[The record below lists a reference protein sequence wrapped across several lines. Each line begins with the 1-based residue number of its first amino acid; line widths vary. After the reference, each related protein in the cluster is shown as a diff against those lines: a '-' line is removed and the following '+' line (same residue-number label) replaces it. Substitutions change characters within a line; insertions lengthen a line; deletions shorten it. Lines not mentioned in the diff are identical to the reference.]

1 MKQIRQEQS
10 QGQTV
15 KNTTKQI
22 LNYYLNMNSNDMINQ
37 IKTLLGME
45 TKLAQAKLENGTV
58 IEAEE
63 MVEGKEIFIVTEEER
78 IAMPTGTYNL
88 EDGSILVVEE
98 EGIIASVGAAEEA
111 PEEEV
116 EAEIAEDLSEEVSEE
131 VTEENLEEEKEE
143 MGYATKEE
151 LAEVK
156 SMIEEIKAMIEKEEM
171 SEETPEEVQEEV
183 KEELSAVEKVTHN
196 PETEEKKINFLYGQ
210 SRTQNTMDRVMSKI
224 SQIKK

>member
-1 MKQIRQEQS
+1 MLVSRQI
-10 QGQTV
+10 
-15 KNTTKQI
+15 KNTTNLI

-63 MVEGKEIFIVTEEER
+63 MVEGNEIFIVTEEER
-78 IAMPTGTYNL
+78 IAMPVGEYQL
-88 EDGSILVVEE
+88 EDGPVLVVEE
-98 EGIIASVGAAEEA
+98 EGIIASVGAKEEA

-116 EAEIAEDLSEEVSEE
+116 EAEVAEDLSEE

-156 SMIEEIKAMIEKEEM
+156 SMIEEIKAMIEKKEEM

-196 PETEEKKINFLYGQ
+196 PETEDKKISFLYGQ
-210 SRTQNTMDRVMSKI
+210 SRPQNTMDRVMAKI

>member
-1 MKQIRQEQS
+1 
-10 QGQTV
+10 
-15 KNTTKQI
+15 
-22 LNYYLNMNSNDMINQ
+22 MNSNDMINQ

-45 TKLAQAKLENGTV
+45 AKLAQAKLENGTV
-58 IEAEE
+58 IESD
-63 MVEGKEIFIVTEEER
+63 MTEGSEIFIVTEEER
-78 IAMPTGTYNL
+78 IAMPIGEYQL
-88 EDGSILVVEE
+88 EDGQVLIVEE
-98 EGIIASVGAAEEA
+98 EGIIASVGVAEEA

-116 EAEIAEDLSEEVSEE
+116 EAEVAEDLSEE

-156 SMIEEIKAMIEKEEM
+156 SMIEDIKAMIEKKEEM
-171 SEETPEEVQEEV
+171 SEEVSEE

-196 PETEEKKINFLYGQ
+196 PEVEDKKMSFLYGQ
-210 SRTQNTMDRVMSKI
+210 SRPQNTMDRVMSKI

>member
-1 MKQIRQEQS
+1 
-10 QGQTV
+10 
-15 KNTTKQI
+15 
-22 LNYYLNMNSNDMINQ
+22 MNSNDMINQ

-63 MVEGKEIFIVTEEER
+63 MAEGNEVFIVTEEER
-78 IAMPTGTYNL
+78 IAMPVGEYQL
-88 EDGSILVVEE
+88 EDGQILIVEE

-116 EAEIAEDLSEEVSEE
+116 EASEEVAEEISEELSEESTEE
-131 VTEENLEEEKEE
+131 VELEEKEE

-171 SEETPEEVQEEV
+171 SEEPQEV

-196 PETEEKKINFLYGQ
+196 PEVEDKKINFLYGQ
-210 SRTQNTMDRVMSKI
+210 SRPQNTMDRVMAKI

>member
-1 MKQIRQEQS
+1 MLVSRQI
-10 QGQTV
+10 

-22 LNYYLNMNSNDMINQ
+22 FNYYLNMNSNDMINQ

-63 MVEGKEIFIVTEEER
+63 MVEGNEIFIVTEEER

-98 EGIIASVGAAEEA
+98 EGIIASVGAKEEA

-116 EAEIAEDLSEEVSEE
+116 EAEVAEDLSEEVSEE

-156 SMIEEIKAMIEKEEM
+156 SMIEEIKAMIEKKEEM

-196 PETEEKKINFLYGQ
+196 PETEDKKISFLYGQ
-210 SRTQNTMDRVMSKI
+210 SRPQNTMDRVMAKI

>member
-1 MKQIRQEQS
+1 
-10 QGQTV
+10 
-15 KNTTKQI
+15 
-22 LNYYLNMNSNDMINQ
+22 MNSNVMINQ

-45 TKLAQAKLENGTV
+45 TTLAQVKLENGTV

-63 MVEGKEIFIVTEEER
+63 MVEGKEVFIVTEEER

-88 EDGSILVVEE
+88 EDGTILVVEQ
-98 EGIIASVGAAEEA
+98 EGVIASVGAAEEA

-116 EAEIAEDLSEEVSEE
+116 EAEVAEDLSEE

-156 SMIEEIKAMIEKEEM
+156 SMIEDIKAMIQKEEM
-171 SEETPEEVQEEV
+171 SEEVSEEVQEEV

-196 PETEEKKINFLYGQ
+196 PETEDKKINFLYGQ
-210 SRTQNTMDRVMSKI
+210 SRPQNTMDRVMYKI
-224 SQIKK
+224 SQINK

>member
-1 MKQIRQEQS
+1 
-10 QGQTV
+10 
-15 KNTTKQI
+15 
-22 LNYYLNMNSNDMINQ
+22 MNSNDMINQ

-45 TKLAQAKLENGTV
+45 AKLAQAKLENGTV
-58 IEAEE
+58 IESD
-63 MVEGKEIFIVTEEER
+63 MTEGSEIFIVTEEER
-78 IAMPTGTYNL
+78 IAMPIGEYQL
-88 EDGSILVVEE
+88 EDGQVLIVEE
-98 EGIIASVGAAEEA
+98 EGIIASVGVAEEA

-116 EAEIAEDLSEEVSEE
+116 EAEVAEDLSEE

-156 SMIEEIKAMIEKEEM
+156 SMIEDIKAMIEKKEEM
-171 SEETPEEVQEEV
+171 SEEVSEE

-196 PETEEKKINFLYGQ
+196 PEVEDKKISFLYGQ
-210 SRTQNTMDRVMSKI
+210 SRPQNTMDRVMSKI

>member
-1 MKQIRQEQS
+1 
-10 QGQTV
+10 
-15 KNTTKQI
+15 
-22 LNYYLNMNSNDMINQ
+22 MNSNDMINQ

-63 MVEGKEIFIVTEEER
+63 MVEGNEVFIVTEEER
-78 IAMPTGTYNL
+78 IAMPVGEYQL
-88 EDGSILVVEE
+88 EDGSVLIVEE

-116 EAEIAEDLSEEVSEE
+116 EAEVAEDLSEEVSEE

-156 SMIEEIKAMIEKEEM
+156 SMIEDIKAMIEKKEEM
-171 SEETPEEVQEEV
+171 SEETPEEVQEE

-196 PETEEKKINFLYGQ
+196 PETEDKKMNFLFGQ
-210 SRTQNTMDRVMSKI
+210 SRTQNTTDRVMAKI

>member
-1 MKQIRQEQS
+1 
-10 QGQTV
+10 
-15 KNTTKQI
+15 
-22 LNYYLNMNSNDMINQ
+22 MNSNDMINQ

-63 MVEGKEIFIVTEEER
+63 MVEGNEIFIVTEEER
-78 IAMPTGTYNL
+78 IAMPVGEYQL
-88 EDGSILVVEE
+88 EDGQVLVVEE
-98 EGIIASVGAAEEA
+98 EGIIASVGAKEEA

-116 EAEIAEDLSEEVSEE
+116 EAEVAEDLSEE

-156 SMIEEIKAMIEKEEM
+156 SMIEEIKAMIEKKEEM

-196 PETEEKKINFLYGQ
+196 PETEDKKISFLYGQ
-210 SRTQNTMDRVMSKI
+210 SRPQNTMDRVMAKI

>member
-1 MKQIRQEQS
+1 
-10 QGQTV
+10 
-15 KNTTKQI
+15 
-22 LNYYLNMNSNDMINQ
+22 MNSNDMINQ

-45 TKLAQAKLENGTV
+45 AKLAQAKLENGTV
-58 IEAEE
+58 IEADE
-63 MVEGKEIFIVTEEER
+63 MAEGNEVFIVTEEER
-78 IAMPTGTYNL
+78 IAMPVGEYQL
-88 EDGSILVVEE
+88 EDGQILIVEE

-116 EAEIAEDLSEEVSEE
+116 EAEVAEDLSEE

-171 SEETPEEVQEEV
+171 SEETPEEV

-196 PETEEKKINFLYGQ
+196 PEIEEKKINFLYGQ
-210 SRTQNTMDRVMSKI
+210 SRPQNTMDRVMSKI

>member
-1 MKQIRQEQS
+1 
-10 QGQTV
+10 
-15 KNTTKQI
+15 
-22 LNYYLNMNSNDMINQ
+22 MNSNDMINQ

-45 TKLAQAKLENGTV
+45 TKLAQAKLENGTI

-63 MVEGKEIFIVTEEER
+63 MAQGNEVFIVTDEER
-78 IAMPTGTYNL
+78 IAMPIGEYQL
-88 EDGSILVVEE
+88 EDGQVLIVEE

-111 PEEEV
+111 PEVEEEV
-116 EAEIAEDLSEEVSEE
+116 EASEETSEELSEE

-196 PETEEKKINFLYGQ
+196 PETEQKKMNFLYGQ

>member
-1 MKQIRQEQS
+1 
-10 QGQTV
+10 
-15 KNTTKQI
+15 
-22 LNYYLNMNSNDMINQ
+22 MINQ

-45 TKLAQAKLENGTV
+45 TKLAQAKLENGTI

-63 MVEGKEIFIVTEEER
+63 MAQGNEVFIVTEEER
-78 IAMPTGTYNL
+78 IAMPIGEYQL
-88 EDGSILVVEE
+88 EDGQVLIVEE

-111 PEEEV
+111 PEEV
-116 EAEIAEDLSEEVSEE
+116 EASEEVAEETSEELSEE

-156 SMIEEIKAMIEKEEM
+156 DMIEEIKAMIKDKEEM
-171 SEETPEEVQEEV
+171 SEEPQEEV

-196 PETEEKKINFLYGQ
+196 PETEQKKMNFLYGQ
-210 SRTQNTMDRVMSKI
+210 SRPQNTMDRVMAKI

>member
-1 MKQIRQEQS
+1 
-10 QGQTV
+10 
-15 KNTTKQI
+15 
-22 LNYYLNMNSNDMINQ
+22 MNSNDMINQ

-63 MVEGKEIFIVTEEER
+63 MAEGNEVFIVTEEER
-78 IAMPTGTYNL
+78 IAMPVGEYQL
-88 EDGSILVVEE
+88 EDGQILIVEE

-116 EAEIAEDLSEEVSEE
+116 EASEEVAEEISEELSEESTEE
-131 VTEENLEEEKEE
+131 VELEEKEE

-156 SMIEEIKAMIEKEEM
+156 DMIEEIKAMIKDKEEM
-171 SEETPEEVQEEV
+171 SEEPQEV

-196 PETEEKKINFLYGQ
+196 PEVEDKKINFLYGQ
-210 SRTQNTMDRVMSKI
+210 SRPQNTMDRVMAKI

>member
-1 MKQIRQEQS
+1 
-10 QGQTV
+10 
-15 KNTTKQI
+15 
-22 LNYYLNMNSNDMINQ
+22 MNSNDMINQ

-45 TKLAQAKLENGTV
+45 AKLAQAKLENGTV
-58 IEAEE
+58 IESD
-63 MVEGKEIFIVTEEER
+63 MTEGSEIFIVTEEER
-78 IAMPTGTYNL
+78 IAMPIGEYQL
-88 EDGSILVVEE
+88 EDGQVLIVEE
-98 EGIIASVGAAEEA
+98 EGIIASVGVAEEA

-116 EAEIAEDLSEEVSEE
+116 EAEVAEDLSEEVSEE

-156 SMIEEIKAMIEKEEM
+156 SMIEDIKAMIEKKEEM
-171 SEETPEEVQEEV
+171 SEEVSEE

-196 PETEEKKINFLYGQ
+196 PEVEDKKISFLYGQ
-210 SRTQNTMDRVMSKI
+210 SRPQNTMDRVMSKI

>member
-1 MKQIRQEQS
+1 
-10 QGQTV
+10 
-15 KNTTKQI
+15 
-22 LNYYLNMNSNDMINQ
+22 MNSNDMINQ

-45 TKLAQAKLENGTV
+45 AKLAQAKLENGTV
-58 IEAEE
+58 IEAED
-63 MVEGKEIFIVTEEER
+63 MSEGNEIFIVTEEER
-78 IAMPTGTYNL
+78 IAMPVGEYQL
-88 EDGSILVVEE
+88 EDGQVLVVEE

-116 EAEIAEDLSEEVSEE
+116 EAEVAEDLSEE

-156 SMIEEIKAMIEKEEM
+156 SMIEEIKAMIDKKEEM

-196 PETEEKKINFLYGQ
+196 PETEDKKISFLYGQ
-210 SRTQNTMDRVMSKI
+210 SRPQNTMDRVMAKI

>member
-1 MKQIRQEQS
+1 
-10 QGQTV
+10 
-15 KNTTKQI
+15 
-22 LNYYLNMNSNDMINQ
+22 MNSNDMINQ

-45 TKLAQAKLENGTV
+45 AKLAQAKLENGTV
-58 IEAEE
+58 IESD
-63 MVEGKEIFIVTEEER
+63 MTEGSEIFIVTEEER
-78 IAMPTGTYNL
+78 IAMPIGEYQL
-88 EDGSILVVEE
+88 EDGQVLIVEE
-98 EGIIASVGAAEEA
+98 EGIIASVGVAEEA

-116 EAEIAEDLSEEVSEE
+116 EAEVAEDLSEE

-156 SMIEEIKAMIEKEEM
+156 SMIEDIKAMIEKKEEM
-171 SEETPEEVQEEV
+171 SEEVSEE

-196 PETEEKKINFLYGQ
+196 PEVEDKKISFLYGQ
-210 SRTQNTMDRVMSKI
+210 SRPQNKMYRVMSKI

>member
-1 MKQIRQEQS
+1 
-10 QGQTV
+10 
-15 KNTTKQI
+15 
-22 LNYYLNMNSNDMINQ
+22 MNSNDMINQ

-45 TKLAQAKLENGTV
+45 TKLAQAKLENGTI

-63 MVEGKEIFIVTEEER
+63 MAQGNEVFIVTEEER
-78 IAMPTGTYNL
+78 IAMPIGEYQL
-88 EDGSILVVEE
+88 EDGQVLIVEE

-111 PEEEV
+111 PEEV
-116 EAEIAEDLSEEVSEE
+116 EASEEVAEETSEELSEE

-156 SMIEEIKAMIEKEEM
+156 DMIEEIKAMIKDKEEM
-171 SEETPEEVQEEV
+171 SEEPQEEV

-196 PETEEKKINFLYGQ
+196 PETEQKKMNFLFGQ

>member
-1 MKQIRQEQS
+1 
-10 QGQTV
+10 
-15 KNTTKQI
+15 
-22 LNYYLNMNSNDMINQ
+22 MNSNDMINQ

-58 IEAEE
+58 IEADE
-63 MVEGKEIFIVTEEER
+63 MAEGNEIFIVTDDER
-78 IAMPTGTYNL
+78 IAMPVGEYQL
-88 EDGSILVVEE
+88 EDGQVLIVEE

-116 EAEIAEDLSEEVSEE
+116 EAEVAEDLSEE

-156 SMIEEIKAMIEKEEM
+156 SMIEEIKAMIDKKEEM
-171 SEETPEEVQEEV
+171 SEEVSEEEEV

-196 PETEEKKINFLYGQ
+196 PETEDKKMNFLFGQ
-210 SRTQNTMDRVMSKI
+210 SRTQNTTDRVMAKI

>member
-1 MKQIRQEQS
+1 
-10 QGQTV
+10 
-15 KNTTKQI
+15 
-22 LNYYLNMNSNDMINQ
+22 MNSNDMINQ

-45 TKLAQAKLENGTV
+45 AKLAQAKLENGTV
-58 IEAEE
+58 IEADE
-63 MVEGKEIFIVTEEER
+63 MAEGNEVFIVTEEER
-78 IAMPTGTYNL
+78 IAMPVGEYQL
-88 EDGSILVVEE
+88 EDGSVLIVEE

-116 EAEIAEDLSEEVSEE
+116 EAEIAEDLSEE

-156 SMIEEIKAMIEKEEM
+156 SMIEEIKAMIKDKEEM
-171 SEETPEEVQEEV
+171 SEEVQEEV

-196 PETEEKKINFLYGQ
+196 PETEEKKMNFLFGQ
-210 SRTQNTMDRVMSKI
+210 SRTQNTTDRVMAKI

>member
-1 MKQIRQEQS
+1 MLVSRQI
-10 QGQTV
+10 

-22 LNYYLNMNSNDMINQ
+22 FNYYLNMNSNDMINQ

-63 MVEGKEIFIVTEEER
+63 MVEGNEIFIVTEEER
-78 IAMPTGTYNL
+78 IAMPVGEYQL
-88 EDGSILVVEE
+88 EDGQVLVVEE
-98 EGIIASVGAAEEA
+98 EGIIASVGAKEEA

-116 EAEIAEDLSEEVSEE
+116 EAEVAEDLSEE

-156 SMIEEIKAMIEKEEM
+156 SMIEEIKAMIEKKEEM

-196 PETEEKKINFLYGQ
+196 PETEDKKISFLYGQ
-210 SRTQNTMDRVMSKI
+210 SRPQNTMDRVMAKI

>member
-1 MKQIRQEQS
+1 
-10 QGQTV
+10 
-15 KNTTKQI
+15 
-22 LNYYLNMNSNDMINQ
+22 MNSNVMINQ

-45 TKLAQAKLENGTV
+45 TTLAQVKLENGTV

-63 MVEGKEIFIVTEEER
+63 MVEGKEVFIVTEEER

-88 EDGSILVVEE
+88 EDGSILVVEQ
-98 EGIIASVGAAEEA
+98 EGIIASIGAAEEA

-116 EAEIAEDLSEEVSEE
+116 EAEVAEDLSEE

-156 SMIEEIKAMIEKEEM
+156 SMIEDIKAMIQKEEM
-171 SEETPEEVQEEV
+171 SEEVSEEVQEEV

-196 PETEEKKINFLYGQ
+196 PETEDKKINFLYGQ
-210 SRTQNTMDRVMSKI
+210 SRPQNTMDRVMNKI
-224 SQIKK
+224 SQINK

>member
-1 MKQIRQEQS
+1 MLVSRQI
-10 QGQTV
+10 
-15 KNTTKQI
+15 KNTTKLN

-63 MVEGKEIFIVTEEER
+63 MVEGNEIFIVTEEER
-78 IAMPTGTYNL
+78 IAMPVGEYQL
-88 EDGSILVVEE
+88 EDGQVLVVEE
-98 EGIIASVGAAEEA
+98 EGIIASVGAKEEA

-116 EAEIAEDLSEEVSEE
+116 EAEVAEDLSEE

-156 SMIEEIKAMIEKEEM
+156 SMIEEIKAMIEKKEEM

-196 PETEEKKINFLYGQ
+196 PETEDKKISFLYGQ
-210 SRTQNTMDRVMSKI
+210 SRPQNTMDRVMAKI

>member
-1 MKQIRQEQS
+1 
-10 QGQTV
+10 
-15 KNTTKQI
+15 
-22 LNYYLNMNSNDMINQ
+22 MINQ

-45 TKLAQAKLENGTV
+45 TKLAQAKLENGTI

-63 MVEGKEIFIVTEEER
+63 MAQGNEVFIVTEEER
-78 IAMPTGTYNL
+78 IAMPIGEYQL
-88 EDGSILVVEE
+88 EDGQVLIVEE

-111 PEEEV
+111 PEVEEEV
-116 EAEIAEDLSEEVSEE
+116 EASEETSEELSEE
-131 VTEENLEEEKEE
+131 VTEENLEEDDKEE

-156 SMIEEIKAMIEKEEM
+156 DMIEEIKAMIKDKEEM
-171 SEETPEEVQEEV
+171 SEEPQEEV

-196 PETEEKKINFLYGQ
+196 PEAEEKKINFLYGQ
-210 SRTQNTMDRVMSKI
+210 SRPQNTMDRVMARI

>member
-1 MKQIRQEQS
+1 
-10 QGQTV
+10 
-15 KNTTKQI
+15 
-22 LNYYLNMNSNDMINQ
+22 MNSNDMINQ

-58 IEAEE
+58 IETAEE
-63 MVEGKEIFIVTEEER
+63 MAEGSEVFILTEEER
-78 IAMPTGTYNL
+78 IAMPIGEYQL
-88 EDGSILVVEE
+88 EDGQVLIVEE
-98 EGIIASVGAAEEA
+98 EGIIASVGAAEET

-116 EAEIAEDLSEEVSEE
+116 EAEVAEDLSEEVAEE

-156 SMIEEIKAMIEKEEM
+156 SMIEDIKAMIEKKEEM
-171 SEETPEEVQEEV
+171 SEEVSEELQEEV

-196 PETEEKKINFLYGQ
+196 PEIEENKMNFLYGQ
-210 SRTQNTMDRVMSKI
+210 SRTQNTMDRVMAKI

>member
-1 MKQIRQEQS
+1 
-10 QGQTV
+10 
-15 KNTTKQI
+15 
-22 LNYYLNMNSNDMINQ
+22 MNSNDMINQ

-45 TKLAQAKLENGTV
+45 TKLAQAKLENGTI

-63 MVEGKEIFIVTEEER
+63 MAQGNEVFIVTEEER
-78 IAMPTGTYNL
+78 IAMPIGEYQL
-88 EDGSILVVEE
+88 EDGQVLIVEE

-116 EAEIAEDLSEEVSEE
+116 EASEEVAEETSEELSEE

-156 SMIEEIKAMIEKEEM
+156 DMIEEIKAMIKDKEEM
-171 SEETPEEVQEEV
+171 SEDVSEEVQEEV

-196 PETEEKKINFLYGQ
+196 PEAEEKKMNFLYGQ
-210 SRTQNTMDRVMSKI
+210 SRTQNTMDRVMAKI